1 MVKSRN
7 IIMFIPLLTLKQLY
21 SNVLFCLFCYELS
34 WLYHYPFSSY
44 SISIKSIM
52 TIVIFKKFS
61 SAKIKTFLAT
71 RISNQ
76 LLYSNSNLEY
86 IWVYLSGLLLQL
98 KREGTRAR
106 GERRHRQSFLGNCQT
121 MIHMFNSPIY
131 PLDEGNEDVGSVRN
145 FIFFLFSLK
154 QVHCFGLNSKAQ
166 GEYLICIVLD
176 KIPELRESIS
186 PSNFYGQGPNS

>member
-1 MVKSRN
+1 M
-7 IIMFIPLLTLKQLY
+7 Y

-34 WLYHYPFSSY
+34 WLYNYPFSSY
-44 SISIKSIM
+44 SICIKSIM

-98 KREGTRAR
+98 KHWSTREAS
-106 GERRHRQSFLGNCQT
+106 HRPTVLSNCQT
-121 MIHMFNSPIY
+121 MIHTFNSPIY
-131 PLDEGNEDVGSVRN
+131 PVDEGNEAIGSVRN
-145 FIFFLFSLK
+145 FIFFCLLWNKFIAL
-154 QVHCFGLNSKAQ
+154 V
-166 GEYLICIVLD
+166 
-176 KIPELRESIS
+176 
-186 PSNFYGQGPNS
+186 

>member
-1 MVKSRN
+1 MYFSVSSVMNYLDYITIHFHHIQFLSKALW
-7 IIMFIPLLTLKQLY
+7 PL
-21 SNVLFCLFCYELS
+21 
-34 WLYHYPFSSY
+34 SY
-44 SISIKSIM
+44 SKS
-52 TIVIFKKFS
+52 S
-61 SAKIKTFLAT
+61 PQKTFLAT

-106 GERRHRQSFLGNCQT
+106 GERRHRQSFSGNCQT

-154 QVHCFGLNSKAQ
+154 QVHCFCLNSKAQ
-166 GEYLICIVLD
+166 GEYLIYIVLD